1 MHAMWKGT
9 IQIAKIQIPIKLY
22 AATEDKEI
30 SLRQIHEA
38 CGGPI
43 SHLKYCQA
51 CETRVETDAIRKA
64 YDLGG
69 GNLVELAEDELEAI
83 APQAS
88 KTFVVEQFAD
98 EAKVGRIRLKKH
110 YYVGTDE
117 LGEDAFRLLHAGLLR
132 EKKAGIGYITLRSAQ
147 SLAAIWPAEEGLVL
161 STMLYEDEIR
171 QMDRIAAPS
180 NRVRERVPEDHAFAF
195 RQLILAM
202 SGEYAGAKYPN
213 RYDESLRMLIQR
225 KIAKLP
231 TKERPADEPAAIRRE
246 GNMEELLS
254 ALTASLDYAQSGSG
268 AFASPEEGHT
278 H

>member
-9 IQIAKIQIPIKLY
+9 VQIAKIQIPIKLY

-30 SLRQIHEA
+30 SLRQIHGA

-43 SHLKYCQA
+43 SHQKYCQA
-51 CETRVETDAIRKA
+51 CESKVETDAIRKA

-69 GNLVELAEDELEAI
+69 GNHVELLDDELGEI
-83 APQAS
+83 APRAS
-88 KTFVVEQFAD
+88 KTFVIEQFSD
-98 EAKVGRIRLKKH
+98 EAEIGRIRLKKH

-147 SLAAIWPAEEGLVL
+147 SLAAIWPAAEGLVL

-171 QMDRIAAPS
+171 PIERVAAPS

-202 SGEYAGAKYPN
+202 SGEFAGAKYPN

-231 TKERPADEPAAIRRE
+231 PQERPSDEPAIRRE

-254 ALTASLDYAQSGSG
+254 ALTASLDHAKSGSG
-268 AFASPEEGHT
+268 AFAPPEEGHT

>member
-30 SLRQIHEA
+30 ALKTIHGA
-38 CGGPI
+38 CGGAV
-43 SHLKYCQA
+43 SHLRYCQA
-51 CETRVETDAIRKA
+51 CETKLEAEDIRRA

-69 GNLVELAEDELEAI
+69 GNCVELGEDELKEL

-98 EAKVGRIRLKKH
+98 EAEIGRIRLKKH

-147 SLAAIWPAEEGLVL
+147 SLAAIWPAEGGLIL

-171 QMDRIAAPS
+171 PMDRIAAPS

-231 TKERPADEPAAIRRE
+231 PKERPADEPAAIRRE

-254 ALTASLDYAQSGSG
+254 ALTASLDYAKSGSG
-268 AFASPEEGHT
+268 AFAPPEEGHT